1 MATTSIT
8 SISTNSLRWQ
18 IMSLGNPFNTTYYME
33 AGIASASFTD
43 GTSSRPSVIDSVAAP
58 SSGTSYN
65 APSTSKLASG
75 SWTPGR
81 QYTSYGFARAANGN
95 YYHAGSATYTM
106 DIDAPTGLS
115 SGTPTSSSIPISW
128 NSVSGARHYL
138 VRYRPSGGSY
148 AYKMVYG
155 TSTTLT
161 GLSRATK
168 YYIAVLASGYD
179 ANSSYSSEIV
189 AYTFWEWT
197 YAKTSGG
204 YFNITG
210 AEWLAFYNAIDL
222 ARVKNGLSAYAFTRT
237 SSYFDTGDI
246 FYYWMMTQPATAIDD
261 INGLVSNEIKAV
273 SSDDIIY
280 AWYFNN
286 MKTALNNA
294 LS

>member
-18 IMSLGNPFNTTYYME
+18 IRSLGNPFNTTYYME

-95 YYHAGSATYTM
+95 YYRAGSATYTM
-106 DIDAPTGLS
+106 DIDTPTGLS
-115 SGTPTSSSIPISW
+115 SGTVTNNSIFISW
-128 NSVSGARHYL
+128 NAVSGAEYYI
-138 VRYRPSGGSY
+138 VRYRPEGGSY
-148 AYKMVYG
+148 SYDSISGLA
-155 TSTTLT
+155 TTLI

-168 YYIAVLASGYD
+168 YYISILAVGEDAS
-179 ANSSYSSEIV
+179 SSYSSEIV